1 MALQALQRGPIVT
14 IFCIRNRALARVL
27 LFLPSLGAT
36 LVALQLPAKLV
47 CRPLWVVPRNKEF
60 SMRKQMAVT
69 AALASALLITGC
81 ANTGGMSDTTRRTAT
96 GAGVGALGGAAIGAL
111 TGHNAG
117 TGALIGAGV
126 GALGTYIW
134 SQNLEKQ
141 KREME
146 AATQGT
152 GVGVTQTADNQLKL
166 DIPSDISFDT
176 GRADIKG
183 NFAPILDRF
192 AEGLRNNPNAE
203 VRIIGHTDSTGSDAI
218 NNPLSL
224 QRAESTRNY
233 LTARGVN
240 GARIQVQ
247 GMGSH
252 QPVASN
258 ATNEGRAR
266 NRRVEIFVGERAP
279 Q

>member
-1 MALQALQRGPIVT
+1 
-14 IFCIRNRALARVL
+14 
-27 LFLPSLGAT
+27 
-36 LVALQLPAKLV
+36 
-47 CRPLWVVPRNKEF
+47 
-60 SMRKQMAVT
+60 MRKQMAVT

-81 ANTGGMSDTTRRTAT
+81 ATTDGMSDTTRRTAT
-96 GAGVGALGGAAIGAL
+96 GAGIGALGGAAIGAIAG
-111 TGHNAG
+111 GHAG
-117 TGALIGAGV
+117 SGALIGAGV
-126 GALGTYIW
+126 GALGSYIW

-152 GVGVTQTADNQLKL
+152 GVGVSQTADNQLKL
-166 DIPSDISFDT
+166 DIPSDVSFAT
-176 GRADIKG
+176 GKADIQS

-218 NNPLSL
+218 NDPLSL
-224 QRAESTRNY
+224 RRAEATRNY

-240 GARIQVQ
+240 GARVQVQ
-247 GMGSH
+247 GMGSR

-258 ATNEGRAR
+258 DTNEGRAR

-279 Q
+279 QQAR